1 MPGLFSRAW
10 AAWRRRSRYFVGEDL
25 QGNRYFE
32 VPSQRPELPRPIRR
46 VEYGE
51 ASDDVVQNANR
62 ARQLP
67 VQWTSWLSHT
77 RPDPPTLQEL
87 QADILRRQR
96 LQQNVWA
103 IEAREREER
112 ERLAVQQSENL
123 RLTQPEQAQVSL
135 REPSPNLPPR
145 EQPKSVEDP
154 WEKARREAPPDQ
166 PTAWQPTAARRR
178 G

>member
-1 MPGLFSRAW
+1 MPGILSRVW
-10 AAWRRRSRYFVGEDL
+10 AVWRRRSRYFVGEDL

-32 VPSQRPELPRPIRR
+32 VPSLRPELPRPIRR

-51 ASDDVVQNANR
+51 TSHDVAQNANR

-96 LQQNVWA
+96 LQQNVRA
-103 IEAREREER
+103 IEARDREER
-112 ERLAVQQSENL
+112 ARLGVERSEAL
-123 RLTQPEQAQVSL
+123 RLSQAREEPVTQAQV
-135 REPSPNLPPR
+135 PPPPR
-145 EQPKSVEDP
+145 EEPKVTEDP
-154 WEKARREAPPDQ
+154 WEKAKEKAPPEQ
-166 PTAWQPTAARRR
+166 PSSWKPVAARRR